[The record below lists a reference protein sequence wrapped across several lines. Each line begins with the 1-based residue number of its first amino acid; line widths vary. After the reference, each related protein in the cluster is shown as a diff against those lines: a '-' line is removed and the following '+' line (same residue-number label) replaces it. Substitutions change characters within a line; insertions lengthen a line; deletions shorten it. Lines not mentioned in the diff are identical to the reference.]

1 VAEEI
6 SGTIEAE
13 MDRLRARTIEAEYRE
28 LLLKRDNERMAR
40 ELLRLQAELRQD
52 PGEKLQRMAAQVRE
66 AIESLQELIE

>member
-1 VAEEI
+1 VKRE
-6 SGTIEAE
+6 
-13 MDRLRARTIEAEYRE
+13 RTIEAEYRE